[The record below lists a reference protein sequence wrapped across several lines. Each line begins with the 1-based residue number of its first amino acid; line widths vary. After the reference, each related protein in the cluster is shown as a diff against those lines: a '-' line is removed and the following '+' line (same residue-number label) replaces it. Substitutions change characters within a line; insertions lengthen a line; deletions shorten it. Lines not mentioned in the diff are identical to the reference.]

1 MRNGTK
7 TLFAAAIAFL
17 SIVLLST
24 HAFSLTG
31 KEVAMEVEKAR
42 RGFVDS
48 KSSLVMTLIN
58 ASGTKSLRAMS
69 NKMLEKP
76 RDSKTDGDKSIIV
89 FLSPPDVKG
98 TGLLTYE
105 RLDREDDQWLYLP
118 ALRRIKRIASKN
130 KSGSFMGSEFAYEDI
145 SAQSLEKYTYSDAV
159 NEETV
164 NGIACYKYERYPKSK
179 YSGYTK
185 QIVWADKR
193 NFITLKT
200 DYYDRKRDLLKTA
213 IFSDYKKIKGVWRI
227 GKIHMKNHQNKK
239 ETILEWQEDE
249 IQTGLQE
256 RDFTKRMLSRQQ

>member
-1 MRNGTK
+1 MRKVRYT
-7 TLFAAAIAFL
+7 AAATALTFFTTVFIA
-17 SIVLLST
+17 SY
-24 HAFSLTG
+24 AFGLTG
-31 KEVAMEVEKAR
+31 DEVAMEVEKAR
-42 RGFVDS
+42 RGFSDS
-48 KSSLVMTLIN
+48 KSKLVMTLIN
-58 ASGTKSLRAMS
+58 ASGAKSLRKMS

-76 RDSKTDGDKSIIV
+76 KASKTEGDKSIIV
-89 FLSPPDVKG
+89 FLSPADVKG

-145 SAQSLEKYTYSDAV
+145 SAQSVEKYTYSDAV

-185 QIVWADKR
+185 QVVWADKET
-193 NFITLKT
+193 FITIKT
-200 DYYDRKRDLLKTA
+200 DYYDRKRELLKTA
-213 IFSDYKKIKGVWRI
+213 IFSDYEKTKGVWRI

-239 ETILEWQEDE
+239 ETILAWQEDH
-249 IQTGLQE
+249 IQTGLKE
-256 RDFTKRMLSRQQ
+256 RDFTKRMLSRQR

>member
-1 MRNGTK
+1 MRKARK
-7 TLFAAAIAFL
+7 TLFAAVIA
-17 SIVLLST
+17 LLTIMLFST

-31 KEVAMEVEKAR
+31 EEVAVEVEKAR
-42 RGFVDS
+42 RGFSDS
-48 KSSLVMTLIN
+48 KSRLVMTLIN
-58 ASGTKSLRAMS
+58 ASGAKSLRKMS

-76 RDSKTDGDKSIIV
+76 RGSKTEGDKSIIV
-89 FLSPPDVKG
+89 FLSPADVKG

-118 ALRRIKRIASKN
+118 ALRRTKRIASKN

-159 NEETV
+159 NEETL

-185 QIVWADKR
+185 QVVWADKKT
-193 NFITLKT
+193 FITIKT
-200 DYYDRKRDLLKTA
+200 DYYDRKRELLKTA
-213 IFSDYKKIKGVWRI
+213 IFSDYERIKGVWRI

-239 ETILEWQEDE
+239 ETILEWLEDK
-249 IQTGLQE
+249 IQTGLKE
-256 RDFTKRMLSRQQ
+256 RDFTKRMLSRQR